1 MASVNP
7 ISDRIR
13 RVHVVKSDELD
24 KLIRNIYRAWSY
36 FGILNDK
43 NPFFGH
49 FDGCLPRKICLVV
62 RMSCER

>member
-43 NPFFGH
+43 NPF
-49 FDGCLPRKICLVV
+49 LVILMDVYHTKYV
-62 RMSCER
+62 RLFE